1 MHARDSSQGGEDHM
15 HATVRR
21 YEMGAGSRGAG
32 AVKELMRRCQ
42 EELVPKVSQVEGFVG
57 YYVLDTSNAVIASVS
72 IFEHQAGAEEG
83 NRLVKEFFKERL
95 RGLLQANPQVTEGE
109 AVVHEP

>member
-1 MHARDSSQGGEDHM
+1 MY
-15 HATVRR
+15 ATVKR

-42 EELVPKVSQVEGFVG
+42 EELLPKVGQIDGFVG
-57 YYVLDTSNAVIASVS
+57 YYVVDTGNGIIASVS
-72 IFEHQAGAEEG
+72 IFDHQAGANEG
-83 NRLVKEFFKERL
+83 NDVVKQFFKERL

-109 AVVHEP
+109 ATVHMP